1 MEFLAQDPMRVGT
14 RFSATSGC
22 LGTIKYV
29 GPVNGTQGV
38 WYGVEWDDPKRGKH
52 DGVKDG
58 YQYFT
63 CR

>member
-1 MEFLAQDPMRVGT
+1 MRVGT

-29 GPVNGTQGV
+29 GPVDGTQGV

-58 YQYFT
+58 HRYFT